1 MEKKNLSTR
10 IELYII
16 FLTILGQIA
25 IDLYLP
31 SMHGMM
37 KSLGMSQ
44 VMVQWTVSAYLFGY
58 GFSQLLYGPVSDV
71 IGRRKIIIFGMFL
84 SLCGSIGCTVAW
96 FPGMILIFRILQGL
110 GSGAASV
117 IARAIMRDS
126 FTGNRLSKASSHMA
140 MAWSLVPILAPVL
153 GGVIERQGG
162 WRCNF
167 GFLMLFSLIFLLFI
181 LFTFPETHEVT
192 NQKLDLK
199 KACTD
204 YGSLFANYKFSL
216 NMIVLIVLFSIFSI
230 FNVSSPFILQEVYN
244 LSVTEYSIVL
254 CIISFGYL
262 LGSFFNGK
270 LLGKFKSYN
279 LTLIGIVLVS
289 APSIIMVLLLKS
301 DVEIFIAEIIIAMMI
316 IFIGLGLIFS
326 NSLSECLQPFP
337 DKAGTASAMYGF
349 LVFVGGS
356 IISALYSKY
365 LDVSALSLFVALMI
379 IGIIMLIS
387 YLILYKMRNTR
398 D

>member
-31 SMHGMM
+31 SMNGMM
-37 KSLGMSQ
+37 KSLDMSQ
-44 VMVQWTVSAYLFGY
+44 VLVQWTVSAYLFGY

-71 IGRRKIIIFGMFL
+71 IGRRKIIIFGIFL

-96 FPGMILIFRILQGL
+96 CPAMILIFRILQGL

-153 GGVIERQGG
+153 GGVIEKRGG

-167 GFLMLFSLIFLLFI
+167 GFLMLLSFVLILFI
-181 LFTFPETHEVT
+181 LFSFPETHKVSG
-192 NQKLDLK
+192 QKLNVVTAGK
-199 KACTD
+199 D

-216 NMIVLIVLFSIFSI
+216 NMIVLVVLFSIFSI
-230 FNVSSPFILQEVYN
+230 FNVSSPFILQDVYG
-244 LSVTEYSIVL
+244 LDVTKYSIVL

-262 LGSFFNGK
+262 LGSFANSK
-270 LLGKFKSYN
+270 LLGKCKAHN
-279 LTLIGIVLVS
+279 LTLAGIVLVC
-289 APSIIMVLLLKS
+289 APSIVMTLCLQS
-301 DVEIFIAEIIIAMMI
+301 DSKICLAAIIISMMI
-316 IFIGLGLIFS
+316 VFIGLGFIFS

-356 IISALYSKY
+356 LISGMYSKY
-365 LDVSALSLFVALMI
+365 LDASANSLFSALTI

-387 YLILYKMRNTR
+387 YIILNHMRKTR
-398 D
+398 A